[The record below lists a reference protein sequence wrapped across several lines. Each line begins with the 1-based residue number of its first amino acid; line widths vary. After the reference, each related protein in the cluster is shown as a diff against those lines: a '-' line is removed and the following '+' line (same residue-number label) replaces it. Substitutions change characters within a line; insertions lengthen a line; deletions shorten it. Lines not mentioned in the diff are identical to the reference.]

1 MGFSGPYGLQF
12 LPCSSIIISI
22 SENSQ
27 KRKQRPIWNHLCEK
41 VCQSAQRLRR
51 WGQGSCRR
59 VYMAEYAIRK
69 SAFLRVSWSWLARA
83 ERGVLGKN
91 PPDIKIMGQTL
102 KRTFQQ
108 PGREKYRSA
117 QGNPG
122 KAGWFCLSGQ
132 AQ

>member
-1 MGFSGPYGLQF
+1 
-12 LPCSSIIISI
+12 
-22 SENSQ
+22 
-27 KRKQRPIWNHLCEK
+27 
-41 VCQSAQRLRR
+41 
-51 WGQGSCRR
+51 
-59 VYMAEYAIRK
+59 MAEYAIRK
-69 SAFLRVSWSWLARA
+69 SAFLRVSWSWLVRA